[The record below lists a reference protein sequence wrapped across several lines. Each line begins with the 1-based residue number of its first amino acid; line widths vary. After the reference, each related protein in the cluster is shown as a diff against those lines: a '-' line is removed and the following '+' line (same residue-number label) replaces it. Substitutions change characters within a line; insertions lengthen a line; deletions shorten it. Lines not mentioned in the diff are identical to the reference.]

1 MVFLWSIYAR
11 TVRTEHEKKS
21 KTTTKKLLFTM
32 KKTLLLALFA
42 AAAFTSG
49 CAKRP
54 AVADEPQKKTATA
67 KTAKDSIVYNV
78 KSISTD
84 VHGKDILTAIADNY
98 KGQAVLIDFWAT
110 WCGPCRQAMKQVDEI
125 KPEMQKKGCVFVYVT
140 GETSPKAAWEKMIPT
155 ISGDHYRLTDQQWGE
170 LCRAL
175 NIPGIPAYLLLD
187 KSGNKTYD
195 NLSEGGYPGSEI
207 LRNNIEVALTGK

>member
-1 MVFLWSIYAR
+1 
-11 TVRTEHEKKS
+11 
-21 KTTTKKLLFTM
+21 M
-32 KKTLLLALFA
+32 KKTLLLALIA
-42 AAAFTSG
+42 AATFSSS

-54 AVADEPQKKTATA
+54 ASPAEPQKKAAVAQKPQTPVA
-67 KTAKDSIVYNV
+67 YNV
-78 KSISTD
+78 KSIAANI
-84 VHGKDILTAIADNY
+84 HGKDILTAIADNY

-140 GETSPKAAWEKMIPT
+140 GETSPKADWEKMIPS
-155 ISGDHYRLTDQQWGE
+155 IAGDHYRLTDQQWGE

-187 KSGNKTYD
+187 KAGNKTYD

-207 LRNNIEVALTGK
+207 LRNNIEVALTSK

>member
-1 MVFLWSIYAR
+1 
-11 TVRTEHEKKS
+11 
-21 KTTTKKLLFTM
+21 M
-32 KKTLLLALFA
+32 KKTLLLALIA
-42 AAAFTSG
+42 AATFTSG

-54 AVADEPQKKTATA
+54 AVAAEPQKKTATA
-67 KTAKDSIVYNV
+67 QKPQANVAYNV
-78 KSISTD
+78 KTISTD
-84 VHGKDILTAIADNY
+84 VHGKDILTAIAANY

-140 GETSPKAAWEKMIPT
+140 GETSPKADWEKMIPT
-155 ISGDHYRLTDQQWGE
+155 IAGDHYRLTDQQWGE